1 MDDVIRW
8 GVCDRAFDLATADQE
23 LRDYAR
29 VVFGPWPA
37 SKRAQSAR
45 RWEARREREGFSLA
59 NGGAQPPA
67 HYASAHELVQA
78 VEYAAIATIAQAP
91 GSRLAFHGALVARAD
106 AGILILGAP
115 ASGKSTLALALW
127 QRGWTLRGDD
137 TTLVDGD
144 STAAWPCPRRVSV
157 RHGSRP
163 LLGDALWRN
172 IEASPSACATGKGLI
187 FHPEE
192 VEPRPRLA
200 PSSRLG
206 GIVILG
212 RAEASAPLT
221 RVVPAH
227 ALLVLPV
234 YTLQSLELGLGP
246 SLERIR
252 TLAETAPAYTLGR
265 APLGALVDQIE
276 ALFA

>member
-8 GVCDRAFDLATADQE
+8 GACDRAFDLTTADRE

-29 VVFGPWPA
+29 VVFGPWPV
-37 SKRAQSAR
+37 SERAQSTR
-45 RWEARREREGFSLA
+45 RWNAWRDRDGFSLA

-67 HYASAHELVQA
+67 RHASAHELVQA

-91 GSRLAFHGALVARAD
+91 GSRLAFHGALIARAG

-115 ASGKSTLALALW
+115 ESGKSTLALALW
-127 QRGWTLRGDD
+127 QRGWALLSDD
-137 TTLVDGD
+137 TTLVDSD
-144 STAAWPCPRRVSV
+144 SGAAWPCPRRVSV
-157 RHGSRP
+157 RQGSRP
-163 LLGDALWRN
+163 LLGDALWRK
-172 IEASPSACATGKGLI
+172 IEASPSAHATGKGLL

-206 GIVILG
+206 AVVLLG
-212 RAEASAPLT
+212 RVAADAPLT

-246 SLERIR
+246 SLERMR
-252 TLAETAPAYTLGR
+252 TLAETAPVYTLGR
-265 APLGALVDQIE
+265 APLGVLVDQIE